1 MMEQPNILETGKT
14 FVRNVDRFL
23 PDNTWPHWGRQ
34 HFVQSTPREAK

>member
-1 MMEQPNILETGKT
+1 MMEQPNILKIGST

-23 PDNTWPHWGRQ
+23 PDNIRSHWGRQ